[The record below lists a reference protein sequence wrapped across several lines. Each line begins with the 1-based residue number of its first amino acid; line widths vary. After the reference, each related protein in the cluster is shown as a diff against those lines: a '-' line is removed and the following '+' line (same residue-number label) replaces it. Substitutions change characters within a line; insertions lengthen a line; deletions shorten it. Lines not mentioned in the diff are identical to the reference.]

1 MKVLVSDKLAK
12 EGLDILEAAEGIE
25 VINRPGLSPDE
36 LKQAIADVEGL
47 VIRSATKVTADVLAE
62 AKKLKAVA
70 RAGAGVDN
78 VDLEAASRQGV
89 IVMNTPGRNSISA
102 AEHAIGMLFALARNI
117 AAADASMKQE
127 RWDKKKYTGTE
138 LTGKTLGV
146 IGLGRIGSEVARRA
160 LGLRMKVIGL
170 DPFLDADRARALG
183 IQMAGSLEELMTTCD
198 YVSVHASLTDKTR
211 GMIGRKTLSAARDGI
226 GIVNCARGGIVD
238 EEALLEALDS
248 GKVVGAAVDVWTSE
262 PCTDWRLAKHPR
274 VVATPHLG
282 ASTEE
287 AQISV
292 AVAAAEQMV
301 DMLVSGNVRFAVNFP
316 AIDPDEMVVIKP
328 YLGLGRK
335 LGAIAAQ
342 LCEGAVKEAT
352 VTYGG
357 EITAHKTEPVD
368 VAVAVGLLSPYV
380 EDVNMVNARPL
391 LSERGVVMNATRT
404 SAEGDFVTIMSVA
417 VRSGDETHTVSGT
430 LFGKSK
436 PRLVMADGFALEVE
450 PTGTILFIHNEDVP
464 GVIGEVGRI
473 LGQHGINIANM
484 NNGRRSAGGEA
495 LTVVSV
501 DTKPDEKVI
510 TALTAATSITSVK
523 LVSLD

>member
-1 MKVLVSDKLAK
+1 MKVLVSDKLAQ
-12 EGLDILEAAEGIE
+12 EGLDILEAAKGIE
-25 VINRPGLSPDE
+25 VVNRPGLSVDE
-36 LKQAIADVEGL
+36 LKKAVADVEGI
-47 VIRSATKVTADVLAE
+47 VIRSATKLTADVLAE

-78 VDLEAASRQGV
+78 VDLEAASRRGV
-89 IVMNTPGRNSISA
+89 IVMNTPGKNSVSA

-117 AAADASMKQE
+117 PAADASMKQGQWE
-127 RWDKKKYTGTE
+127 KKKYTGTE
-138 LTGKTLGV
+138 LTGKVLGV
-146 IGLGRIGSEVARRA
+146 VGLGRIGSEVARRA
-160 LGLRMKVIGL
+160 LGLRMKVLGL
-170 DPFLDADRARALG
+170 DPFLDTDRARALG
-183 IQMAGSLEELMTTCD
+183 IEMTDSLETLMKTCD

-211 GMIGRKTLSAARDGI
+211 GMIGKAQLSGARAGI

-248 GKVVGAAVDVWTSE
+248 GKVSGAAVDVWTSE
-262 PCTDWRLAKHPR
+262 PCTDWRLAKHPK

-301 DMLVSGNVRFAVNFP
+301 DALVAGNVRFAVNFP
-316 AIDPDEMVVIKP
+316 AIDPDEMVVLKP
-328 YLGLGRK
+328 YLTLGER

-342 LCEGAVKEAT
+342 LCEGAVKEVT
-352 VTYGG
+352 VTYAG
-357 EITAHKTEPVD
+357 EVASHKTEPVD

-380 EDVNMVNARPL
+380 EDVNMVNARL
-391 LSERGVVMNATRT
+391 LLAERGVVMNVTRT
-404 SAEGDFVTIMSVA
+404 SAEGDFVTTVSVV
-417 VRSGDETHTVSGT
+417 VRSGDETHTVVGT
-430 LFGKSK
+430 LFGKSR
-436 PRLVMADGFALEVE
+436 PRLVMVDGFALEVE
-450 PTGTILFIHNEDVP
+450 PAGTILFIHNKDVP

-473 LGQHGINIANM
+473 LGDHGINIANM
-484 NNGRRSAGGEA
+484 NNGRRSAGGDA

-510 TALTAATSITSVK
+510 AALTAASGLTAVK
-523 LVSLD
+523 LVGLD